1 MIHEIQI
8 ADVASGLPAL
18 LESVERGD
26 TLVIK
31 RQGLVVARLVPEPGA
46 AAPVPMGG
54 WYMRTPLPLACI
66 TTEGLSESPGGDSR
80 CSCSQC
86 FEMRRGGASQGI

>member
-8 ADVASGLPAL
+8 TDVARGLPAL

-46 AAPVPMGG
+46 VAMPEAMQGL
-54 WYMRTPLPLACI
+54 RLRAPLPLACI
-66 TTEGLSESPGGDSR
+66 TVASEYERSGNIAR
-80 CSCSQC
+80 CSCVQC
-86 FEMRRGGASQGI
+86 YELDRSGI

>member
-8 ADVASGLPAL
+8 TDVARGLPAL

-31 RQGLVVARLVPEPGA
+31 RQGLVVARLVPLARWQRTRPYLSIDEVLEAWKARRLDGLA
-46 AAPVPMGG
+46 EGYGLYRVRDTGSFVP
-54 WYMRTPLPLACI
+54 
-66 TTEGLSESPGGDSR
+66 
-80 CSCSQC
+80 
-86 FEMRRGGASQGI
+86 